1 MNGNDVEEDLRL
13 MRELRDR
20 LRTPLAKEELDTCI
34 QRVYC
39 CVSNTPKEGCVHQL
53 ASIVIQTLLECNFKF
68 CGKLGENETTDVSL
82 LLSKL
87 DERPDGI
94 SFIHKTQFR
103 SLRICIQADGVK
115 LTMGDRSCF
124 LSEDSTD
131 ARDCVVRFISAP
143 NSRSSVH
150 PIPECS
156 FLPNPPTC
164 SPPSSAYSGFDADR
178 VPGVC
183 SGSGGSLLGP
193 QAFRRDGYYNE
204 NGEAVD
210 RNYIPDGARF
220 DPYGPSHM
228 KPRLPPGFPVPP
240 KPHNPVAPPMS
251 RPNPDHMR
259 RPDYY
264 DLCLQNNGFYRGN
277 CPHSAA
283 EEAPR
288 LSPAPQP
295 HWLSLSGVLGSPQ
308 STPPG
313 APQAQQAVQ
322 SVVQSVAQQVVQ
334 SVAQQVVQS
343 VAQQVA
349 QSVVQS
355 VAQQAQQAQE
365 GQ

>member
-1 MNGNDVEEDLRL
+1 M
-13 MRELRDR
+13 
-20 LRTPLAKEELDTCI
+20 
-34 QRVYC
+34 
-39 CVSNTPKEGCVHQL
+39 
-53 ASIVIQTLLECNFKF
+53 
-68 CGKLGENETTDVSL
+68 
-82 LLSKL
+82 
-87 DERPDGI
+87 
-94 SFIHKTQFR
+94 
-103 SLRICIQADGVK
+103 
-115 LTMGDRSCF
+115 TMGDRSCF

-131 ARDCVVRFISAP
+131 VQDCVVRFISAP

-183 SGSGGSLLGP
+183 SGRGGRLFYHALVIISLLGP

-220 DPYGPSHM
+220 DPYGPSSIAMGGSRSGHM

-264 DLCLQNNGFYRGN
+264 DLY
-277 CPHSAA
+277 S
-283 EEAPR
+283 
-288 LSPAPQP
+288 
-295 HWLSLSGVLGSPQ
+295 
-308 STPPG
+308 
-313 APQAQQAVQ
+313 
-322 SVVQSVAQQVVQ
+322 SVCNKRIRQWKTTSVT
-334 SVAQQVVQS
+334 
-343 VAQQVA
+343 
-349 QSVVQS
+349 
-355 VAQQAQQAQE
+355 
-365 GQ
+365 